1 MKIRRVSNWTNL
13 GIVFG
18 RKVPNKVHWILWLVK
33 KVSSLYINN
42 GYYTVHGTI
51 RATHVTIYPTLEDES
66 FPRGKSILVSFSV
79 LVYVVSVNVRP
90 DVILKDYKTE
100 TTGEEGIFIIF
111 DIKYKYASRISVYII
126 IIYNFVKEV
135 RLLIEKEGQNF
146 L

>member
-1 MKIRRVSNWTNL
+1 M
-13 GIVFG
+13 
-18 RKVPNKVHWILWLVK
+18 
-33 KVSSLYINN
+33 
-42 GYYTVHGTI
+42 
-51 RATHVTIYPTLEDES
+51 
-66 FPRGKSILVSFSV
+66 SFSV